1 MANKNYLDEDGVRVL
16 LGYIN
21 DGLEVKL
28 DKADTANFA
37 TKTEVQNIS
46 NNYTSKEEM
55 EDELNAV
62 ETALTGQLDDL
73 REQAANDKAALLAQ
87 IDDAVEEIND
97 DIEGLDEEIT
107 ALKEQAG
114 VAYHYKGSVENQ
126 AALTNIQNPVVGD
139 VYNALDTGMNFGWNG
154 TEWDNL
160 GAFVDLSP
168 YALDE
173 DIQPIPEET
182 IKSLIYGGKYSV
194 VNDAEGI
201 KGMFN
206 NDNTEVEIA
215 LADNVVAETVLS
227 IPAGKSVVLNLN
239 DKELSGEGGQTIA
252 VQGDLTLKGGTISGA
267 RTIVVANGGSVTVDG
282 TNINST
288 DCAISAVGAGTAV
301 TVNGGTLT
309 AQEVPVLATTGA
321 SAVIN
326 GGHLIGLDNFAI
338 GGNGSQGQGDS
349 NVTINGG
356 IIEGRIQSAGYIAA
370 AIYWP
375 NSGALTING
384 GEIISEGAGIVQ
396 RAGTVVIND
405 GAKITANGA
414 SGVFGKVGDSKVTVG
429 PYAVVYDK
437 SANYPASGTMSL
449 NIASGA
455 QLEGTDGDLQILGD
469 GSAITDNR

>member
-1 MANKNYLDEDGVRVL
+1 
-16 LGYIN
+16 
-21 DGLEVKL
+21 
-28 DKADTANFA
+28 
-37 TKTEVQNIS
+37 
-46 NNYTSKEEM
+46 
-55 EDELNAV
+55 
-62 ETALTGQLDDL
+62 
-73 REQAANDKAALLAQ
+73 
-87 IDDAVEEIND
+87 
-97 DIEGLDEEIT
+97 
-107 ALKEQAG
+107 LKEQAG

-126 AALTNIQNPVVGD
+126 AALADIQNPAVGD

-168 YALDE
+168 YALDK

-182 IKSLIYGGKYSV
+182 IKSLIYSGKYSV

-206 NDNTEVEIA
+206 NDNAEVEIA
-215 LADNVVAETVLS
+215 LADDVVAETVLS

-239 DKELSGEGGQTIA
+239 DKELSGAGDYTLA
-252 VQGDLTLKGGTISGA
+252 VQGDLTLKGGSITNDGYRAIQ
-267 RTIVVANGGSVTVDG
+267 VLNGGSLTVDG
-282 TNINST
+282 TNIT
-288 DCAISAVGAGTAV
+288 AERDCAIEVSGAGSNV
-301 TVNGGTLT
+301 IVNGGTIT
-309 AQEVPVLATTGA
+309 AQEVPVLAVTGA

-414 SGVFGKVGDSKVTVG
+414 SGVLGKVGDSKVTVG

>member
-1 MANKNYLDEDGVRVL
+1 M
-16 LGYIN
+16 
-21 DGLEVKL
+21 
-28 DKADTANFA
+28 
-37 TKTEVQNIS
+37 
-46 NNYTSKEEM
+46 
-55 EDELNAV
+55 
-62 ETALTGQLDDL
+62 
-73 REQAANDKAALLAQ
+73 
-87 IDDAVEEIND
+87 
-97 DIEGLDEEIT
+97 
-107 ALKEQAG
+107 KEQAG

-126 AALTNIQNPVVGD
+126 AALANIQDPAVGD

-215 LADNVVAETVLS
+215 LADNVIAETVLS
-227 IPAGKSVVLNLN
+227 IPVGKSVVLNLN
-239 DKELSGEGGQTIA
+239 DKELSGEGSQTIA
-252 VQGDLTLKGGTISGA
+252 VQGNLTLKGGTISGA

-288 DCAISAVGAGTAV
+288 DCAISAVDAGTTV
-301 TVNGGTLT
+301 IVNGGTIT

-338 GGNGSQGQGDS
+338 GGNGTPGQGDS

-414 SGVFGKVGDSKVTVG
+414 SGVLGKVGDSKVTVG

-437 SANYPASGTMSL
+437 SANYPASDTMSL